1 MIKNIK
7 KQVVLLA
14 VLMVLIVS
22 VLPVNSAAFTE
33 ETNEKASGLLSL
45 QIANKMDYLE
55 TPPTANEIDISKVE
69 GMPSENLATQMVV
82 IYFTQEPG
90 TSQIQELQDL
100 GINVDEDSWIPAV
113 EDHPNGYL
121 LADMPID
128 KLDDLSSKDFVV
140 KLDSGEGINKPHND
154 LAVIKTNVDDTWS
167 LGYDGTGITIA
178 VLDSGLDTTHPDI
191 PTLAGSWDY
200 AENDNTIGNTV
211 TGHGTH
217 VAGTVLGRGTQSGGQ
232 YKGVAP
238 GADLVFLKIGNDSN
252 ARASDSVMITAFKDA
267 VDVYNADIISCS
279 YGGWDTYHD
288 GSSATAQ
295 AVDYAYNQGAAVF
308 CSAGN
313 SANGDW
319 HYSGTVGASS
329 TTGYIK
335 INVVNAG
342 SNNIAIAYN
351 LVWFDGTDNKDLDL
365 EYYDSSYTLLTSIPS
380 TQSESTRGTE
390 SVYSHYQNY
399 IGSGDSTYYLKV
411 KNNAASS
418 QEFHIYYDSGYN
430 LAGTGYVSFDSPDPF
445 YTIGSPADADHAISV
460 GSYNSRLSWSNYN
473 GSSYWYGQ
481 NLDDISTFSSR
492 GPRVDVGVPKPNIVA
507 PGSAIISVRD
517 QDVYTY
523 PGSSDPFI
531 IDNDGLN
538 LDGSGPAD
546 YFVMQGTSMAAP
558 HAAGI
563 AALFLEAYPQL
574 VGDPVALQNVLETN
588 ASNGGTHDDTNG
600 YGLINASMAQSPTPT
615 PTPPPLA
622 SSVPTSTPYSILVL
636 IGLMMIVGIIV
647 LRRKE

>member
-1 MIKNIK
+1 
-7 KQVVLLA
+7 
-14 VLMVLIVS
+14 
-22 VLPVNSAAFTE
+22 
-33 ETNEKASGLLSL
+33 
-45 QIANKMDYLE
+45 
-55 TPPTANEIDISKVE
+55 
-69 GMPSENLATQMVV
+69 
-82 IYFTQEPG
+82 
-90 TSQIQELQDL
+90 
-100 GINVDEDSWIPAV
+100 
-113 EDHPNGYL
+113 
-121 LADMPID
+121 MPID

-167 LGYDGTGITIA
+167 LGYDGNGITIA
-178 VLDSGLDTTHPDI
+178 VLDSGLDITHPDI
-191 PTLAGSWDY
+191 PAPVGRWDY
-200 AENDNTIGNTV
+200 AQNDNTIGNTV

-217 VAGTVLGRGTQSGGQ
+217 VAGTVLGRGIQSGGQ

-238 GADLVFLKIGNDSN
+238 GADLVFLKIGTDLN
-252 ARASDSVMITAFKDA
+252 AWAPDSVMINALKDA

-279 YGGWDTYHD
+279 YGGWDAYHD
-288 GSSATAQ
+288 GSSATDQ
-295 AVDYAYNQGAAVF
+295 AVDYAYSQGAAVF

-313 SANGDW
+313 SANDEW
-319 HYSGTVGASS
+319 HYSGTVSASS

-342 SNNIAIAYN
+342 SNNIVIAYN
-351 LVWFDGTDNKDLDL
+351 LVWFDGTENKDLDL
-365 EYYDSSYTLLTSIPS
+365 EYYDSSYNLLSITTNP
-380 TQSESTRGTE
+380 QSESIRGTE
-390 SVYSHYQNY
+390 SVYSNY
-399 IGSGDSTYYLKV
+399 NYYTYPADSTYYLKV
-411 KNNAASS
+411 RNNAASA
-418 QEFHIYYDSGYN
+418 QEFHIYYDSEYN
-430 LAGTGYVSFDSPDPF
+430 KAGTGYVSFDSPDPF
-445 YTIGSPADADHAISV
+445 FTIDSPANADHAISV
-460 GSYNSRLSWSNYN
+460 GSYNSRSIWTNYM
-473 GSSYWYGQ
+473 GTLYWYGQ

-492 GPRVDVGVPKPNIVA
+492 GPRVDGGIPKPNIVA

-523 PGSSDPFI
+523 PSIYDTFI
-531 IDNDGLN
+531 IDNDDVG

-574 VGDPVALQNVLETN
+574 AGDPAALQNVLETN

-600 YGLINASMAQSPTPT
+600 YGLINASMTQSPTPTPT

-636 IGLMMIVGIIV
+636 VGLMMIVGIIV